1 MAAATVEP
9 PLRPLATMAGTR
21 RASSSSFAS
30 TTFTNPTG
38 TPTTS
43 AGAIF
48 PASMSSARRRS
59 AVGALPTATMSGP
72 SMPQA
77 LSMLATARV
86 VPAAR
91 AAAATSGSAMKHTAW
106 QPIFASAGLLM
117 PASAMFVSVS
127 TVAPAR
133 SASSA
138 QCAASWV
145 NTRESAYEKSAVV
158 WMTRFTTGSSSG
170 GNVRPPSSSVMIS
183 KLRRSMSPGAISLES
198 I

>member
-1 MAAATVEP
+1 
-9 PLRPLATMAGTR
+9 
-21 RASSSSFAS
+21 
-30 TTFTNPTG
+30 
-38 TPTTS
+38 
-43 AGAIF
+43 
-48 PASMSSARRRS
+48 
-59 AVGALPTATMSGP
+59 
-72 SMPQA
+72 
-77 LSMLATARV
+77 
-86 VPAAR
+86 
-91 AAAATSGSAMKHTAW
+91 MKHTAL
-106 QPIFASAGLLM
+106 QPSFASAGLLM

-170 GNVRPPSSSVMIS
+170 GNVPSSSVMIS